1 MNYCLF
7 HLRSVLQ
14 LFQAC
19 LVVSKKKTPNQNK
32 PKKKIKQKNC
42 KKQVGKNPCKKLRT
56 KEI

>member
-19 LVVSKKKTPNQNK
+19 LVVSKKKHQTKINP
-32 PKKKIKQKNC
+32 KKIKQKNC